1 MLWMK
6 PPTEGASN
14 DLPLLSSLFSAWEDL
29 LLSAR
34 QCLDTEQV
42 CQRIFFKE
50 TFKIVLLLH
59 SKKLFTAPVLWNL
72 WLWIFLCPL
81 LKKDHYY
88 HQNTLQHPTVV
99 LMTQFLMLVDSA
111 NKQFWIFAVIN
122 NNGKF
127 LIARVFMGISL
138 KCQGYLLLF
147 MADRYEFRVTRVPHD
162 LAHL

>member
-1 MLWMK
+1 
-6 PPTEGASN
+6 
-14 DLPLLSSLFSAWEDL
+14 
-29 LLSAR
+29 
-34 QCLDTEQV
+34 
-42 CQRIFFKE
+42 
-50 TFKIVLLLH
+50 
-59 SKKLFTAPVLWNL
+59 
-72 WLWIFLCPL
+72 
-81 LKKDHYY
+81 
-88 HQNTLQHPTVV
+88 
-99 LMTQFLMLVDSA
+99 MTQFLMLVDSA